1 MAGAADPALAA
12 QWGAHGIAPFD
23 ADVGLAALGTLMESG
38 ATEAVAARVD
48 WARLTRWCRE
58 EGSGAS
64 LYGRVAAEPEAQSG
78 TAAPPVTAPGPAEL
92 EAIVREAVAT
102 VLDRSLVE
110 TMLGRPLGNLG
121 FASCAAV
128 WRRNG
133 GQERGGWGRGV

>member
-1 MAGAADPALAA
+1 MIRRQPRSTRTDTRFPYT
-12 QWGAHGIAPFD
+12 
-23 ADVGLAALGTLMESG
+23 TLFRSESG

-78 TAAPPVTAPGPAEL
+78 KAAPPVTAPGPAEL

-102 VLDRSLVE
+102 VLDRSPADRSE
-110 TMLGRPLGNLG
+110 E
-121 FASCAAV
+121 
-128 WRRNG
+128 RRV
-133 GQERGGWGRGV
+133 GQECVSTCRTRW

>member
-1 MAGAADPALAA
+1 MYRVPPRPTRTDTLFPYPTLFRSTWNGSGMAAAADPALAA
-12 QWGAHGIAPFD
+12 QWEAHGIAPFD

-78 TAAPPVTAPGPAEL
+78 KAAPPVTAPGP
-92 EAIVREAVAT
+92 
-102 VLDRSLVE
+102 DRKSTRL
-110 TMLGRPLGNLG
+110 N
-121 FASCAAV
+121 SSH
-128 WRRNG
+128 
-133 GQERGGWGRGV
+133 